1 MLRDDE
7 MIQQLIAERQRID
20 NLINSYKKDCEELTS
35 TNNQVETS
43 PKEYSFGEMVNQ
55 ALESNGALCST
66 REATSQYDIKV
77 VRYNPTIN
85 ITIDNSY
92 HTSTNHESHVNTTLA
107 GGDKVIDTLGSILR
121 NLFD

>member
-92 HTSTNHESHVNTTLA
+92 HTSTNHESQVNTTLA
-107 GGDKVIDTLGSILR
+107 GGDKVIDTLGGILR